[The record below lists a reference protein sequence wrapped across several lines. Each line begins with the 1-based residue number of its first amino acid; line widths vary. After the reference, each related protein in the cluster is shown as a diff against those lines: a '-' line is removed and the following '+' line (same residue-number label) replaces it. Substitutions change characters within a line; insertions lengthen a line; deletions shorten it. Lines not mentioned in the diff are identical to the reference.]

1 MEEKDKPIEE
11 SVADGGVG
19 AKMSF
24 GKWIENVWYH
34 YKWHIIGIAF
44 MLLVV
49 IVCVTQCVGKSSEPA
64 DLRIIYAGSY
74 QVPKTTDEN
83 GKVPFKELSDT
94 LQNLISDYDEN
105 GTKVLGFESY
115 YWMSAEE
122 LDALA
127 ESNAALPMED
137 RIDVEYHASVVY
149 QSIVDINNLVQHSD
163 YYVWLISDD
172 LYNYMLRTSGG
183 ENRFLSLENYVENGK
198 TVNYYK
204 DKDGAVD
211 TRAVYLKDLGIS
223 GMGNLSSL
231 PEDTLVVLRAPSVLD
246 RNDMKGHD
254 NSVNF
259 IKKILNY

>member
-1 MEEKDKPIEE
+1 
-11 SVADGGVG
+11 
-19 AKMSF
+19 MS
-24 GKWIENVWYH
+24 
-34 YKWHIIGIAF
+34 
-44 MLLVV
+44 
-49 IVCVTQCVGKSSEPA
+49 T
-64 DLRIIYAGSY
+64 
-74 QVPKTTDEN
+74 
-83 GKVPFKELSDT
+83 
-94 LQNLISDYDEN
+94 
-105 GTKVLGFESY
+105 
-115 YWMSAEE
+115 EE

-246 RNDMKGHD
+246 RNDMTGHD